1 MMIDVVSKFSNTVRL
16 HLPLSTKQAGP
27 RDVHTCCC
35 ISSAIWTH
43 ALAQVFSLS
52 AARIFAGCAQ
62 HSSADLRT
70 YYGYRNL
77 AIALTCQWPQ
87 ECE

>member
-1 MMIDVVSKFSNTVRL
+1 MMLDVVSKFSNTVRL
-16 HLPLSTKQAGP
+16 HLPL
-27 RDVHTCCC
+27 
-35 ISSAIWTH
+35 IWTH
-43 ALAQVFSLS
+43 ALAQAFSLS
-52 AARIFAGCAQ
+52 AARIFAGCAK
-62 HSSADLRT
+62 HSSVDLRT